1 MNEILNVNDMNL
13 INDVQINKY
22 VKVMFGNKSSA
33 NGYHYKIGKVNM
45 DNNWN
50 HNMDNPKVIG
60 GFSVST
66 ENKIIRWIFRGDTI
80 YDVTF
85 PDDSEIIEID
95 NPAQKQQKKII
106 LKKATIRIANQK
118 IDILRIG

>member
-1 MNEILNVNDMNL
+1 
-13 INDVQINKY
+13 
-22 VKVMFGNKSSA
+22 
-33 NGYHYKIGKVNM
+33 
-45 DNNWN
+45 
-50 HNMDNPKVIG
+50 MDNPKVIG